1 MNAVSHPS
9 KNAMLNTFSTSL
21 SVADRMGVCN
31 TTAPC

>member
-1 MNAVSHPS
+1 MDALSHPS
-9 KNAMLNTFSTSL
+9 KNAMLMTFFTSL